1 MAISQS
7 ILKTDPGVDHA
18 NVSAT
23 QAILLE
29 GSNTFALSGTQVFGF
44 EPLSTDKMA

>member
-7 ILKTDPGVDHA
+7 ILKTDPGVDPT

-23 QAILLE
+23 QAILLK
-29 GSNTFALSGTQVFGF
+29 GSNTFALKEHKTLAVA
-44 EPLSTDKMA
+44 LSTDKTA